1 MPASRRACQAH
12 KQTASKGALRG
23 RYGPVEVCGIKRQVA
38 PTGCFKATVP
48 ALAYVNR
55 SVLFPLCECPDQG
68 SRERVSIAN
77 GPPIF
82 TATVH
87 ATSGC
92 QAMQRIYLGIV
103 FLSVTGL
110 VFLALVSLDRLIGQ

>member
-1 MPASRRACQAH
+1 M
-12 KQTASKGALRG
+12 
-23 RYGPVEVCGIKRQVA
+23 EVCGIKRQVA
-38 PTGCFKATVP
+38 PTGCFKHTVP

-55 SVLFPLCECPDQG
+55 SVLFPLCECPDQD
-68 SRERVSIAN
+68 SRERVSITN
-77 GPPIF
+77 GSAH
-82 TATVH
+82 THSYGARDMW
-87 ATSGC
+87 C

>member
-1 MPASRRACQAH
+1 MFQTNCSRISICE
-12 KQTASKGALRG
+12 SKRPISILR
-23 RYGPVEVCGIKRQVA
+23 VSC
-38 PTGCFKATVP
+38 
-48 ALAYVNR
+48 
-55 SVLFPLCECPDQG
+55 DQD

>member
-1 MPASRRACQAH
+1 MFQSYCSRISICE
-12 KQTASKGALRG
+12 SKRPISTLR
-23 RYGPVEVCGIKRQVA
+23 V
-38 PTGCFKATVP
+38 
-48 ALAYVNR
+48 
-55 SVLFPLCECPDQG
+55 SDQD
-68 SRERVSIAN
+68 SCERVSIAN

-110 VFLALVSLDRLIGQ
+110 VFLALVSLDRLIGR